1 MENEIEARNDEDWQC
16 LISFL
21 PEDWEQMAADANALL
36 RLRGFTDTGR
46 LLRTL
51 LIHLI
56 DGASLRQT
64 VVHAKQMGLADIS
77 DVALLK
83 RLNASGEWFRQMA
96 CSMLERS
103 ISEHTL
109 NILPEGYDV
118 ELVDATCI
126 SKPASTGTDW
136 RIHYGINLPSL
147 QCRTVIVTDAS
158 VGETFCNFESAP
170 KRVFI
175 GDRGYSNRPGI
186 AHVVGQGGDVI
197 VRMNISNLPLN
208 NSCNGKEFCL
218 LSRLRAL
225 KTRAIGEWDVEF
237 SYEHRVVRGR
247 VCAIKKSRV
256 AAQLS
261 REKLL
266 RQAAKKQK
274 TPQADTIESAGYIF
288 VFTTLKSEVISAVKV
303 LEIYRGRWQIELAF
317 KRLKSLLE
325 LGALP
330 KKEHIGA
337 KAWIYGKLFAA
348 MLVETLIR
356 NAESL
361 SPWGYNIN
369 NTVEFE

>member
-1 MENEIEARNDEDWQC
+1 MEKVIETKNDEDWQC

-21 PEDWEQMAADANALL
+21 PEDWEQMAADAGALL
-36 RLRGFTDTGR
+36 RLRGFAGTGH

-56 DGASLRQT
+56 DGVSLRQT
-64 VVHAKQMGLADIS
+64 VVHAKQMGIADIS

-83 RLNASGEWFRQMA
+83 RLNASGEWFRKMA

-103 ISEHTL
+103 ISE
-109 NILPEGYDV
+109 NAIKIIPKGYKV

-126 SKPASTGTDW
+126 SKPGSKGTDW
-136 RIHYGINLPSL
+136 RIHYGISLPSL
-147 QCRTVIVTDAS
+147 ECQTVIVTDAS

-170 KRVFI
+170 HRVLI

-186 AHVVGQGGDVI
+186 AHIVGKGGDVI
-197 VRMNISNLPLN
+197 VRMNIGNLPLN
-208 NSCNGKEFCL
+208 TRNGKEFCL
-218 LSRLRAL
+218 LSHLRTL
-225 KTRAIGEWDVEF
+225 KTREVGEWKVEF
-237 SYEHRVVRGR
+237 SHENLVVSGR

-261 REKLL
+261 RDKLL
-266 RQAAKKQK
+266 RQATKKQK
-274 TPQADTIESAGYIF
+274 TPQADTVESAGYIF
-288 VFTTLKSEVISAVKV
+288 VFTTLNSKVISAAKV
-303 LEIYRGRWQIELAF
+303 LEMYRGRWQIELAF

-325 LGALP
+325 LGSLP
-330 KKEHIGA
+330 KKENQGA
-337 KAWIYGKLFAA
+337 QAWIYGKLFAA
-348 MLVETLIR
+348 MLVETLIK

-369 NTVEFE
+369 NTMDYE